1 MGCFSG
7 TRNHPSSGGLLHRL
21 NYYDDEASVG
31 EIADNENRLLMETY
45 LNAIEA
51 VPHCTVRTGNVR
63 MGRRGKGQQRLEQK
77 GVDVLMAVEMLADAQ
92 AGHLSFALLLTG
104 NADMVPAVDEVRR
117 HGVTVVVIAS
127 DGLASELRE
136 AADEVWRLDV
146 AAFENWGFR

>member
-1 MGCFSG
+1 
-7 TRNHPSSGGLLHRL
+7 
-21 NYYDDEASVG
+21 
-31 EIADNENRLLMETY
+31 
-45 LNAIEA
+45 
-51 VPHCTVRTGNVR
+51 

-104 NADMVPAVDEVRR
+104 DADLVPAVDEVRR

-127 DGLASELRE
+127 HGLASELRE
-136 AADEVWRLDV
+136 AADEVWRLNV